1 MEANNT
7 SAPQRPPNSVPVPP
21 KVVAAAYTFRR
32 DGFPRV
38 RKAVLTFSAVFVVA
52 AALVTSTGLYLRNVA
67 PDTSKAQQNQSS
79 ARERYN
85 QAEIE
90 RTEIRDYQ
98 PAFAQLQA
106 RGFFGDEQ
114 RLAILEAFK
123 AIQTRRK
130 LLPMNYSFAPQQ
142 LVALEPAQLAAPLE
156 LHATEI
162 SLHLD
167 LLHEMDLVNF
177 MQDLKGAGY
186 FAFKDCTILPFERAS
201 TLLLAPRLQAD
212 CTLYWLSV
220 APAAPVDPA
229 AAPAH

>member
-7 SAPQRPPNSVPVPP
+7 SAPQRAPNTVTVAP

-38 RKAVLTFSAVFVVA
+38 RKAVLTFAAVLLLA
-52 AALVTSTGLYLRNVA
+52 AGLVTSTGLYLRSVA

-90 RTEIRDYQ
+90 RIEIRDFQ
-98 PAFAQLQA
+98 PAFLQLQA
-106 RGFFGDEQ
+106 RGFFGEEQ

-123 AIQTRRK
+123 TIQTQRK
-130 LLPMNYSFAPQQ
+130 LMPMSYSFSPQQ
-142 LVALEPAQLAAPLE
+142 PVVLEPALLAPPLE

-162 SLHLD
+162 IVRLE

-186 FAFKDCTILPFERAS
+186 FAFKDCRIEPFERA
-201 TLLLAPRLQAD
+201 TMLALAPRLQAD

-220 APAAPVDPA
+220 APAVPVDPA
-229 AAPAH
+229 AVPAQ

>member
-1 MEANNT
+1 MEANKT
-7 SAPQRPPNSVPVPP
+7 AAPQRPPNAIPVAP

-38 RKAVLTFSAVFVVA
+38 RKAVLTFAGVLLAA
-52 AALVTSTGLYLRNVA
+52 AALVTSTGLYLRSVA
-67 PDTSKAQQNQSS
+67 PDTSKAQQNQRS

-90 RTEIRDYQ
+90 RAEIRDYQ
-98 PAFAQLQA
+98 PAFTQLQA

-114 RLAILEAFK
+114 RLAILEAFR
-123 AIQTRRK
+123 AIQVRRK
-130 LLPMNYSFAPQQ
+130 LLPMSYSLAPQQ
-142 LVALEPAQLAAPLE
+142 LVALDPAQLAAPLE

-162 SLHLD
+162 SLHLE

-186 FAFKDCTILPFERAS
+186 FAFKDCTVQPFERAS
-201 TLLLAPRLQAD
+201 ALALAPRLQAD

-229 AAPAH
+229 AAPAQ